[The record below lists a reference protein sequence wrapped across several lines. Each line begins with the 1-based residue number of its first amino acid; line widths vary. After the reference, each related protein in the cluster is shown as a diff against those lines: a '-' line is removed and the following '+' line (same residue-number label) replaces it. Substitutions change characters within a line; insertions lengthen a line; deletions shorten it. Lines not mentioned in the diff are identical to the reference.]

1 MIKLD
6 IDKALTS
13 IELKGSGDIIASE
26 ILMANFKLAELLAR
40 ILNISVD
47 HALLFMF
54 QECTHVNNEGKERRE
69 AHD

>member
-47 HALLFMF
+47 HALLFMM
-54 QECTHVNNEGKERRE
+54 QECARINNEEKRKP
-69 AHD
+69 

>member
-47 HALLFMF
+47 HALLFMM
-54 QECTHVNNEGKERRE
+54 QECTRINNEEKESRE
-69 AHD
+69 IYD